1 MTPTPETTEDS
12 PKDGPLQKVAE
23 CLYRHASSGTYYGLL
38 KRSGKQYRRSLKTK
52 DRKLAERFLA
62 EFRQKVDRLDHT
74 KNRSTLSFAECAKL
88 WLSTVTPHMK
98 ASSARRRETSVG
110 QILPYLGAALIRN
123 ITASTCE
130 DWAAKRGAGIA
141 ASTYNNER
149 DTIIAILAYAK
160 REGLLLDNPALVL
173 PRRKLGKSSILIPS
187 KHDFEKVVAKMR
199 SLDVRFYHGANLV
212 ELLAYSGMRLA
223 EATSILWRDVDF
235 ENGRFAVSGG
245 DLGTKNHEV
254 RVVPLFPAM
263 RKFLEQLRAATELDL
278 DSRIIPIDRT
288 TKGLERA
295 CQLAGLPSFTHHCMR
310 HYFVSNAI
318 EAGIDFKTIAAWV
331 GHKDGGL
338 LVAKTYGHLR
348 DTHSFEMAKRMTF
361 SAGPDQSSTS
371 PVV

>member
-1 MTPTPETTEDS
+1 METPSQNPGIE
-12 PKDGPLQKVAE
+12 PKTGTLSKVAE
-23 CLYRHASSGTYYGLL
+23 CLYRHSSSGAYYALV

-62 EFRQKVDRLDHT
+62 EFRHKIERLDHT
-74 KNRSTLSFAECAKL
+74 KARTTLTFAECAKL
-88 WLSTVTPHMK
+88 WLGTVTPHMK
-98 ASSARRRETSVG
+98 PASARRRETSVA
-110 QILPYLGAALIRN
+110 QLFPYLGAVLIRN
-123 ITASTCE
+123 MTASTCE
-130 DWAAKRGAGIA
+130 AWAAKRGAGIA

-149 DTIIAILAYAK
+149 DTIIAILNYAK

-173 PRRKLGKSSILIPS
+173 RRRKLGKSRIVIPS
-187 KHDFEKVVAKMR
+187 KKEFETLIAKMR
-199 SLDVRFYHGANLV
+199 SLDVRYEHGTNLI

-223 EATSILWRDVDF
+223 EATALLWRDVDF
-235 ENGRFAVSGG
+235 ANERFVVTGG
-245 DLGTKNHEV
+245 EHGTKNHEA

-263 RKFLEQLRAATELDL
+263 RAFLERLRANGNAEP

-288 TKGLERA
+288 SKALERA
-295 CQLAGLPSFTHHCMR
+295 CERADLPPFTHHCMR

-361 SAGPDQSSTS
+361 TA
-371 PVV
+371 